1 MEQFIGLSIL
11 WIVSYEVGELWMSQA
26 SEVESYT
33 SFGKKLASLHFWN
46 ALLITLLAMSGLLL
60 YSSFWRSVFGEAS
73 LWIKWL
79 HIIIGLTSIVPVLA
93 YLQLVA
99 KHWKQLKGKLWQR
112 FNVIVV
118 LLLLMSWFMSGV
130 LLWQYHAVGP
140 AVSNTALL
148 VHDFLTWIGLPF
160 MIYHSLTRRRR
171 LKQPQR
177 QRNMTGEKV
186 GTRLLEL
193 ESQPFYTRKAFISSI
208 IGAGLTIL
216 VGPSLLKWIGNLG
229 TGQSFLTSNNESE
242 SVNKLLPAPRP
253 LADSDPPIGGG
264 ASGSFR
270 SYTVTG
276 IPSFNNDNWS
286 FTIDGL
292 VEEPVTWN
300 WEQFVAL
307 KRSVS
312 VSDFHCVTGWSVYRN
327 TWEGIPLKELLE
339 KARVKSQA
347 RVVKLYSGDGVYTD
361 SLTLKQADMDDVMVV
376 MMHDGKPISDDLG
389 GPVRL
394 IMPQMY
400 AYKSVKW
407 LNKIELIENDYIGY
421 WGQRGYEND
430 AWVQG

>member
-1 MEQFIGLSIL
+1 M
-11 WIVSYEVGELWMSQA
+11 A
-26 SEVESYT
+26 
-33 SFGKKLASLHFWN
+33 
-46 ALLITLLAMSGLLL
+46 
-60 YSSFWRSVFGEAS
+60 
-73 LWIKWL
+73 
-79 HIIIGLTSIVPVLA
+79 
-93 YLQLVA
+93 
-99 KHWKQLKGKLWQR
+99 
-112 FNVIVV
+112 
-118 LLLLMSWFMSGV
+118 
-130 LLWQYHAVGP
+130 
-140 AVSNTALL
+140 
-148 VHDFLTWIGLPF
+148 
-160 MIYHSLTRRRR
+160 
-171 LKQPQR
+171 
-177 QRNMTGEKV
+177 
-186 GTRLLEL
+186 
-193 ESQPFYTRKAFISSI
+193 
-208 IGAGLTIL
+208 IL

-229 TGQSFLTSNNESE
+229 TGQSLLTINNE

-276 IPSFNNDNWS
+276 IPAFNNDNWS
-286 FTIDGL
+286 FIIDGL

-312 VSDFHCVTGWSVYRN
+312 VSDFRCVTGWSVYRN

-407 LNKIELIENDYIGY
+407 LNRIELIENDYIGY